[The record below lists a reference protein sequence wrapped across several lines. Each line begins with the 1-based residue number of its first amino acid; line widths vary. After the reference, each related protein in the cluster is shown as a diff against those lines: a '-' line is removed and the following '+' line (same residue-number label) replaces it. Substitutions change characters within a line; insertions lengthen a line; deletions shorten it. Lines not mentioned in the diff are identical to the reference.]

1 MKAQGITEI
10 KENLKTIHSV
20 VVVVSATYFVTL
32 DADDLSGLVQCL
44 ILVGVRSNPDL
55 IKKRILFAIGSFK
68 YQ

>member
-1 MKAQGITEI
+1 MNAQGITEI
-10 KENLKTIHSV
+10 KENLKTIHS

-55 IKKRILFAIGSFK
+55 KKKRILFAIGSFK
-68 YQ
+68 